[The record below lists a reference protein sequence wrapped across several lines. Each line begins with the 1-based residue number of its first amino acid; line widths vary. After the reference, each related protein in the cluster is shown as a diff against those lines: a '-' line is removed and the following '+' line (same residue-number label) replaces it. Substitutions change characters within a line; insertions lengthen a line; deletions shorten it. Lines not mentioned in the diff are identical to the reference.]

1 MTIQYEIKSQL
12 AKLLATEDLIVEHK
26 RVETA
31 CFNVATRVLTLPVWD
46 TTDKVVDM
54 LVSHEV
60 GHALYTPN
68 RDWWL
73 EKEWKMNPSFVNIV
87 EDARIEKM
95 MKRRYEGISKT
106 FFKGYSELVLQDFF
120 QVDGKDITKMNLAD
134 RVNLHYKIGTHLD
147 IPFTEDEILFVRRID
162 TCETFDQ
169 VLQISQDL
177 FDYCQEQFDKEKEA
191 LENTP
196 SEIQPVSEAKDGEK
210 IGAQGSSES
219 DSEEGENDGRPDL
232 GEDNTQYD
240 SSDDSSDS
248 SDLNPNPSDLPIGG
262 QDAGA
267 SDDGELKIETADA
280 LADALKNLAQMEGRE
295 NVYVELPKLNI
306 DNIIIPNEEIHE
318 EIEKLHAEIK
328 EPAPILRDNSTPEFN
343 FTLAEMRDT
352 YNFLQETDKDF
363 AKFKKSAQKEVNYL
377 VKEFERRKSAGAYA
391 RTTTSRTGIL
401 DTKNLHTYKFN
412 EDLFKKISIVPDGK
426 NHGLVFV
433 LDWSGSMSHVM
444 QDTIKQLY
452 NLVWFCK
459 KVQIPFEVYA
469 FTSSYNKG
477 EERRGF
483 YKERSGLISM
493 DGNFSMMNLLSS
505 KVRSK
510 DFNQQLIN
518 LYRVVSAF
526 RGYHNH
532 KVIPIG
538 LNLSGTPLNEAVI
551 TLHDIIPQFQ
561 KETGVEKVNCVILT
575 DGEAQ
580 STSYHR
586 EIQRRWEDEPYIGR
600 NTIGSG
606 VFLRNR
612 KTGRSSSF
620 GNEWYGYTKVFLRDI
635 SQTFPDVNF
644 VGIRLMDAREGSR
657 FILCNQQGDDYTEGS
672 FYKTKLAE
680 WRKNK
685 SLVLDNKEA
694 GFDVYLGL
702 STSAM
707 NNDTEFEVAEDAT
720 KAQIKSA
727 FTKTL
732 KNKKMNKKILSKFVE
747 MVA

>member
-1 MTIQYEIKSQL
+1 MKNNRFGKASALEKDQL
-12 AKLLATEDLIVEHK
+12 DLIISCLPDNHH
-26 RVETA
+26 RVIASICRHTA
-31 CFNVATRVLTLPVWD
+31 CRISESTQLNWSSIGESVILFPKTITKGKLHSREIAISSSLDKILNQWRIRWRKKKLRNEKPDDYLFCGRGDKGIKKPISTPVKD
-46 TTDKVVDM
+46 FD
-54 LVSHEV
+54 
-60 GHALYTPN
+60 
-68 RDWWL
+68 
-73 EKEWKMNPSFVNIV
+73 F
-87 EDARIEKM
+87 
-95 MKRRYEGISKT
+95 T
-106 FFKGYSELVLQDFF
+106 FAQLQNTYDFLQD
-120 QVDGKDITKMNLAD
+120 I
-134 RVNLHYKIGTHLD
+134 
-147 IPFTEDEILFVRRID
+147 
-162 TCETFDQ
+162 
-169 VLQISQDL
+169 
-177 FDYCQEQFDKEKEA
+177 
-191 LENTP
+191 
-196 SEIQPVSEAKDGEK
+196 
-210 IGAQGSSES
+210 
-219 DSEEGENDGRPDL
+219 
-232 GEDNTQYD
+232 
-240 SSDDSSDS
+240 
-248 SDLNPNPSDLPIGG
+248 
-262 QDAGA
+262 
-267 SDDGELKIETADA
+267 
-280 LADALKNLAQMEGRE
+280 
-295 NVYVELPKLNI
+295 
-306 DNIIIPNEEIHE
+306 
-318 EIEKLHAEIK
+318 
-328 EPAPILRDNSTPEFN
+328 
-343 FTLAEMRDT
+343 
-352 YNFLQETDKDF
+352 DKDF

-657 FILCNQQGDDYTEGS
+657 FILCNQQGDGYTEGS

>member
-134 RVNLHYKIGTHLD
+134 RINLHYKIGTHLD
-147 IPFTEDEILFVRRID
+147 IPFAENEILFVRRID
-162 TCETFDQ
+162 ICETFDQ

-177 FDYCQEQFDKEKEA
+177 FDYCQEQFDKQKEE
-191 LENTP
+191 LENSP
-196 SEIQPVSEAKDGEK
+196 AELQPVSQAKDGEK
-210 IGAQGSSES
+210 MDAQSSSES
-219 DSEEGENDGRPDL
+219 DSEDQDGDSSSESGESNPRY
-232 GEDNTQYD
+232 E

-248 SDLNPNPSDLPIGG
+248 SELNPNPSDLPIGSQG
-262 QDAGA
+262 AGA
-267 SDDGELKIETADA
+267 SNDGELKIETADA

-295 NVYVELPKLNI
+295 NVYVELPKLNL

-318 EIEKLHAEIK
+318 EIEKLQAEIK
-328 EPAPILRDNSTPEFN
+328 EPAPITRDNSLPEFN

-412 EDLFKKISIVPDGK
+412 EDLFKKISVVPDGK

-469 FTSSYNKG
+469 FTGSYTKG
-477 EERRGF
+477 EERREM
-483 YKERSGLISM
+483 YVERSGLVSM
-493 DGNFSMMNLLSS
+493 DRNFAMMNILSS
-505 KVRSK
+505 KVRTK
-510 DFNQQLIN
+510 DFNRQLIN

-526 RGYHNH
+526 RGWHNH
-532 KVIPIG
+532 KVVPIG
-538 LNLSGTPLNEAVI
+538 MNLSGTPLNEAVI

-561 KETGVEKVNCVILT
+561 KENGVEKVNCVILT

-580 STSYHR
+580 SSSYHR
-586 EIQRRWEDEPYIGR
+586 EVHRRWEDEPFLG
-600 NTIGSG
+600 NAHIGSG
-606 VFLRNR
+606 GFLRNR
-612 KTGRSSSF
+612 KTGRSHSF
-620 GNEWYGYTKVFLRDI
+620 GGQWYSYTKVFLNDI
-635 SQTFPDVNF
+635 SETFPNVNF
-644 VGIRLMDAREGSR
+644 VGIRLMDSREGSR

-685 SLVLDNKEA
+685 ALVLDNKEA
-694 GFDVYLGL
+694 GFDVYLAL
-702 STSAM
+702 ATSAIR
-707 NNDTEFEVAEDAT
+707 NDTEFEVVEDAT
-720 KAQIKSA
+720 KAQIKAA

>member
-31 CFNVATRVLTLPVWD
+31 CFNVATRVLTLPIWD

-73 EKEWKMNPSFVNIV
+73 EKEWEMNPSFVNIV

-134 RVNLHYKIGTHLD
+134 RINLHYKIGSHLD
-147 IPFTEDEILFVRRID
+147 IPFAEDEILFVRRID
-162 TCETFDQ
+162 ACETFDQ

-177 FDYCQEQFDKEKEA
+177 YDYCQEQFDKQKEE
-191 LENTP
+191 LENSP
-196 SEIQPVSEAKDGEK
+196 AELQPVSQAKNGEK
-210 IGAQGSSES
+210 MDAQSSSES
-219 DSEEGENDGRPDL
+219 DSEEQDGDSSSESGESNPRY
-232 GEDNTQYD
+232 E

-248 SDLNPNPSDLPIGG
+248 SELNPNPSELPIGG
-262 QDAGA
+262 QGAGA
-267 SDDGELKIETADA
+267 AEDGELKIETADA

-295 NVYVELPKLNI
+295 NVYVELPKLNL

-318 EIEKLHAEIK
+318 EIEKLHAEVK
-328 EPAPILRDNSTPEFN
+328 PPILQNESSEFS
-343 FTLAEMRDT
+343 FVLAEMRDT
-352 YNFLQETDKDF
+352 YNFIQETDEDF

-412 EDLFKKISIVPDGK
+412 EDLFKKISVVPEGK

-469 FTSSYNKG
+469 FTGSYNKG
-477 EERRGF
+477 EERSQM
-483 YKERSGLISM
+483 YVEKSGLVSM
-493 DGNFSMMNLLSS
+493 DRNFAMMNILSS
-505 KVRSK
+505 KVRTK
-510 DFNQQLIN
+510 DFNRQLIN

-526 RGYHNH
+526 RGWHNH
-532 KVIPIG
+532 KVVPIG
-538 LNLSGTPLNEAVI
+538 MNLSGTPLNEAVI

-561 KETGVEKVNCVILT
+561 KENGVEKVNCVILT

-580 STSYHR
+580 SSSYHR
-586 EIQRRWEDEPYIGR
+586 EVHRRWEDEPFLG
-600 NTIGSG
+600 NSSIGSG

-612 KTGRSSSF
+612 KTGRSHSF
-620 GNEWYGYTKVFLRDI
+620 GGQWYSYTKVFLNDI
-635 SQTFPDVNF
+635 SETFPNVNF
-644 VGIRLMDAREGSR
+644 VGIRLMDSREGSR
-657 FILCNQQGDDYTEGS
+657 FILCNQHGDDYTEGS
-672 FYKTKLAE
+672 FYRTKLAE

-685 SLVLDNKEA
+685 ALVLDNKEA
-694 GFDVYLGL
+694 GFDVYLAL
-702 STSAM
+702 ATSAIR
-707 NNDTEFEVAEDAT
+707 NDTEFEVVEDAT
-720 KAQIKSA
+720 KAQIKAA
-727 FTKTL
+727 FTRTL

>member
-73 EKEWKMNPSFVNIV
+73 EKEWQMNPSFVNIV

-134 RVNLHYKIGTHLD
+134 RINLHYKIGTHLD
-147 IPFTEDEILFVRRID
+147 IPFAEDEILFVRRID

-196 SEIQPVSEAKDGEK
+196 SEMQPVSEAKDGEK
-210 IGAQGSSES
+210 IDAQSSSES
-219 DSEEGENDGRPDL
+219 DSEDQDGDSSSESGESNPRY
-232 GEDNTQYD
+232 E

-248 SDLNPNPSDLPIGG
+248 SELNPNPSDLPIGSQG
-262 QDAGA
+262 AGA
-267 SDDGELKIETADA
+267 SNDGELKIETADA

-295 NVYVELPKLNI
+295 NVYVELPKLNL
-306 DNIIIPNEEIHE
+306 DNIIIPNEEIHG

-328 EPAPILRDNSTPEFN
+328 EPAPIAKDNYLPEFHY
-343 FTLAEMRDT
+343 TLAEMRDT
-352 YNFLQETDKDF
+352 YNFIQETDKDF

-412 EDLFKKISIVPDGK
+412 EDLFKKISVVPEGK

-469 FTSSYNKG
+469 FTGSYAKG
-477 EERRGF
+477 EERREM
-483 YKERSGLISM
+483 YVERSGLVSM
-493 DGNFSMMNLLSS
+493 DRNFAMMNLLSS
-505 KVRSK
+505 KVRTK
-510 DFNQQLIN
+510 DFNRQLIN

-526 RGYHNH
+526 RGWHNH
-532 KVIPIG
+532 KVVPISM
-538 LNLSGTPLNEAVI
+538 NLSGTPLNEAVI
-551 TLHDIIPQFQ
+551 SLHDIIPQFQ
-561 KETGVEKVNCVILT
+561 KDNGVEKVNCVILT

-580 STSYHR
+580 SSSYHR
-586 EIQRRWEDEPYIGR
+586 EVHRRWEDEPFLG
-600 NTIGSG
+600 NAHIGSG

-612 KTGRSSSF
+612 KTGRSHSF
-620 GNEWYGYTKVFLRDI
+620 GGQWYSYTKVFLNDI
-635 SQTFPDVNF
+635 SETFPNVNF
-644 VGIRLMDAREGSR
+644 VGIRLMDSREGSR

-672 FYKTKLAE
+672 FYRTKLAE

-685 SLVLDNKEA
+685 ALVLDNKEA
-694 GFDVYLGL
+694 GFDVYLAL
-702 STSAM
+702 ATSAIR
-707 NNDTEFEVAEDAT
+707 NDTEFEVVEDAT
-720 KAQIKSA
+720 KAQIKAA

>member
-1 MTIQYEIKSQL
+1 
-12 AKLLATEDLIVEHK
+12 
-26 RVETA
+26 
-31 CFNVATRVLTLPVWD
+31 
-46 TTDKVVDM
+46 
-54 LVSHEV
+54 
-60 GHALYTPN
+60 
-68 RDWWL
+68 
-73 EKEWKMNPSFVNIV
+73 
-87 EDARIEKM
+87 
-95 MKRRYEGISKT
+95 
-106 FFKGYSELVLQDFF
+106 
-120 QVDGKDITKMNLAD
+120 
-134 RVNLHYKIGTHLD
+134 
-147 IPFTEDEILFVRRID
+147 
-162 TCETFDQ
+162 
-169 VLQISQDL
+169 
-177 FDYCQEQFDKEKEA
+177 
-191 LENTP
+191 
-196 SEIQPVSEAKDGEK
+196 
-210 IGAQGSSES
+210 
-219 DSEEGENDGRPDL
+219 
-232 GEDNTQYD
+232 
-240 SSDDSSDS
+240 
-248 SDLNPNPSDLPIGG
+248 
-262 QDAGA
+262 
-267 SDDGELKIETADA
+267 
-280 LADALKNLAQMEGRE
+280 
-295 NVYVELPKLNI
+295 
-306 DNIIIPNEEIHE
+306 
-318 EIEKLHAEIK
+318 
-328 EPAPILRDNSTPEFN
+328 
-343 FTLAEMRDT
+343 
-352 YNFLQETDKDF
+352 
-363 AKFKKSAQKEVNYL
+363 
-377 VKEFERRKSAGAYA
+377 
-391 RTTTSRTGIL
+391 
-401 DTKNLHTYKFN
+401 
-412 EDLFKKISIVPDGK
+412 
-426 NHGLVFV
+426 
-433 LDWSGSMSHVM
+433 M

>member
-120 QVDGKDITKMNLAD
+120 QVDGKDISKMNLAD
-134 RVNLHYKIGTHLD
+134 RINLHYKIGTHLD
-147 IPFTEDEILFVRRID
+147 IPFAENEILFVRRID

-177 FDYCQEQFDKEKEA
+177 YDYCQEQFNKQKEE

-196 SEIQPVSEAKDGEK
+196 SGMQPVSEAKDGEK
-210 IGAQGSSES
+210 IDAQSSSES
-219 DSEEGENDGRPDL
+219 DSEDQDS
-232 GEDNTQYD
+232 D
-240 SSDDSSDS
+240 SSSESGESNPRYESSDNSSDS
-248 SDLNPNPSDLPIGG
+248 SELNPNPSDLPIGSQG
-262 QDAGA
+262 AGA
-267 SDDGELKIETADA
+267 SNDGELKIETADA

-295 NVYVELPKLNI
+295 NVYVELPKLNL

-328 EPAPILRDNSTPEFN
+328 EPAPITKDNSLPEFN
-343 FTLAEMRDT
+343 YTLAEMRDT
-352 YNFLQETDKDF
+352 YNFIQETDKDF

-412 EDLFKKISIVPDGK
+412 EDLFKKISVVPDGK

-469 FTSSYNKG
+469 FTGSYAKG
-477 EERRGF
+477 EERSQM
-483 YKERSGLISM
+483 YVERSGLISM
-493 DGNFSMMNLLSS
+493 DRNFAMMNLLSS
-505 KVRSK
+505 KVRTK
-510 DFNQQLIN
+510 DFNRQLIN
-518 LYRVVSAF
+518 LYRIVSAF
-526 RGYHNH
+526 RGWHNH
-532 KVIPIG
+532 KVVPISM
-538 LNLSGTPLNEAVI
+538 NLSGTPLNEAVI

-561 KETGVEKVNCVILT
+561 KENGVEKVNCVILT

-580 STSYHR
+580 SSSYHR
-586 EIQRRWEDEPYIGR
+586 EVHRRWEDEPFLGHAH
-600 NTIGSG
+600 IGSG

-612 KTGRSSSF
+612 KTGRSHSF
-620 GNEWYGYTKVFLRDI
+620 GGQWYSYTKVFLNDI
-635 SQTFPDVNF
+635 SETFPDVNF
-644 VGIRLMDAREGSR
+644 VGIRLMDSREGSR

-672 FYKTKLAE
+672 FYRTKLAE

-685 SLVLDNKEA
+685 ALVLDNKEA
-694 GFDVYLGL
+694 GFDVYLAL
-702 STSAM
+702 ATSAIR
-707 NNDTEFEVAEDAT
+707 NDTEFEVVEDAT
-720 KAQIKSA
+720 KAQIKAA

>member
-87 EDARIEKM
+87 EDARIERM

-134 RVNLHYKIGTHLD
+134 RINLHYKIGTHLD
-147 IPFTEDEILFVRRID
+147 IPFAEDEILFVRRID
-162 TCETFDQ
+162 ACETFDQ

-177 FDYCQEQFDKEKEA
+177 FDYCQEQFDKQKEE

-196 SEIQPVSEAKDGEK
+196 SGMQPVSEAKDGEK
-210 IGAQGSSES
+210 IDAQSSSES
-219 DSEEGENDGRPDL
+219 DSEDQDGDSSSESGESNPRY
-232 GEDNTQYD
+232 E

-248 SDLNPNPSDLPIGG
+248 SELNPNPSDLPIGSQG
-262 QDAGA
+262 AGA
-267 SDDGELKIETADA
+267 SNDGELKIETADA

-295 NVYVELPKLNI
+295 NVYVELPKLNL

-318 EIEKLHAEIK
+318 EIEKLHAEVK
-328 EPAPILRDNSTPEFN
+328 PPVLQNESSEFS
-343 FTLAEMRDT
+343 FVLAEMRDT
-352 YNFLQETDKDF
+352 YNFIQETDEDF

-412 EDLFKKISIVPDGK
+412 EDLFKKISVVPDGK

-469 FTSSYNKG
+469 FTGSYAKG
-477 EERRGF
+477 EERSQM
-483 YKERSGLISM
+483 YVERSGLVSM
-493 DGNFSMMNLLSS
+493 DRNFAMMNLLSS
-505 KVRSK
+505 KVRTK
-510 DFNQQLIN
+510 DFNRQLIN
-518 LYRVVSAF
+518 LYRIVSAF
-526 RGYHNH
+526 RGWHNH
-532 KVIPIG
+532 KVVPISM
-538 LNLSGTPLNEAVI
+538 NLSGTPLNEAVI

-561 KETGVEKVNCVILT
+561 KENGVEKVNCVILT

-580 STSYHR
+580 SSSYHR
-586 EIQRRWEDEPYIGR
+586 EVHRRWEDEPFLGHAH
-600 NTIGSG
+600 IGSG

-612 KTGRSSSF
+612 KTGRSHSF
-620 GNEWYGYTKVFLRDI
+620 GGQWYSYTKVFLNDI
-635 SQTFPDVNF
+635 SETFPNVNF
-644 VGIRLMDAREGSR
+644 VGIRLMDSREGSR

-672 FYKTKLAE
+672 FYRTKLAE

-685 SLVLDNKEA
+685 ALVLDNKEA
-694 GFDVYLGL
+694 GFDVYLAL
-702 STSAM
+702 ATSAIR
-707 NNDTEFEVAEDAT
+707 NDTEFEVVEDAT
-720 KAQIKSA
+720 KAQIKAA

>member
-120 QVDGKDITKMNLAD
+120 QVDGKDISKMNLAD
-134 RVNLHYKIGTHLD
+134 RINLHYKIGTHLD
-147 IPFTEDEILFVRRID
+147 IPFAENEILFVRRID

-177 FDYCQEQFDKEKEA
+177 YDYCQEQFDKQKEE

-196 SEIQPVSEAKDGEK
+196 SGMQPVSEAKDGEK
-210 IGAQGSSES
+210 IDAQSSSES
-219 DSEEGENDGRPDL
+219 DSEDQDGDSSSESGESNPRY
-232 GEDNTQYD
+232 E

-248 SDLNPNPSDLPIGG
+248 SELNPNPSDLPIGSQG
-262 QDAGA
+262 AGA
-267 SDDGELKIETADA
+267 SNDGELKIETADA

-295 NVYVELPKLNI
+295 NVYVELPKLNL

-328 EPAPILRDNSTPEFN
+328 EPAPITRDNSLPEFN
-343 FTLAEMRDT
+343 YTLAEMRDT
-352 YNFLQETDKDF
+352 YNFIQETDKDF

-412 EDLFKKISIVPDGK
+412 EDLFKKISVVPDGK

-469 FTSSYNKG
+469 FTGSYAKG
-477 EERRGF
+477 EERSQM
-483 YKERSGLISM
+483 YVERSGLVSM
-493 DGNFSMMNLLSS
+493 DRNFAMMNLLSS
-505 KVRSK
+505 KVRTK
-510 DFNQQLIN
+510 DFNRQLIN
-518 LYRVVSAF
+518 LYRIVSAF
-526 RGYHNH
+526 RGWHNH
-532 KVIPIG
+532 KVVPISM
-538 LNLSGTPLNEAVI
+538 NLSGTPLNEAVI

-561 KETGVEKVNCVILT
+561 KENGVEKVNCVILT

-580 STSYHR
+580 SSSYHR
-586 EIQRRWEDEPYIGR
+586 EVHRRWEDEPFLGHAH
-600 NTIGSG
+600 IGSG

-612 KTGRSSSF
+612 KTGRSHSF
-620 GNEWYGYTKVFLRDI
+620 GGQWYSYTKVFLNDI
-635 SQTFPDVNF
+635 SETFPDVNF
-644 VGIRLMDAREGSR
+644 VGIRLMDSREGSR

-672 FYKTKLAE
+672 FYRTKLAE

-685 SLVLDNKEA
+685 ALVLDNKEA
-694 GFDVYLGL
+694 GFDVYLAL
-702 STSAM
+702 ATSAIR
-707 NNDTEFEVAEDAT
+707 NDTEFEVVEDAT
-720 KAQIKSA
+720 KAQIKAA

>member
-134 RVNLHYKIGTHLD
+134 RINLHYKIGTHLD
-147 IPFTEDEILFVRRID
+147 IPFAEDEILFVRRID

-177 FDYCQEQFDKEKEA
+177 FDYCQEQFDKQKEE

-196 SEIQPVSEAKDGEK
+196 SGMQPVSEAKDGEK
-210 IGAQGSSES
+210 IDAQSSSES
-219 DSEEGENDGRPDL
+219 DSEDQDGDSSSESGESNPRY
-232 GEDNTQYD
+232 E

-248 SDLNPNPSDLPIGG
+248 SELNPNPSDLPIGSQG
-262 QDAGA
+262 AGA
-267 SDDGELKIETADA
+267 SNDGELKIETADA

-295 NVYVELPKLNI
+295 NVYVELPKLNL

-328 EPAPILRDNSTPEFN
+328 EPAPAIRDNSLPECYY
-343 FTLAEMRDT
+343 TLAEMRDT
-352 YNFLQETDKDF
+352 YNFIQETDKDF

-412 EDLFKKISIVPDGK
+412 EDLFKKISVVPDGK

-469 FTSSYNKG
+469 FTGSYAKG
-477 EERRGF
+477 EERKEM
-483 YKERSGLISM
+483 YVERSGLVSM
-493 DGNFSMMNLLSS
+493 DRNFAMMNLLSS
-505 KVRSK
+505 KVRTK
-510 DFNQQLIN
+510 DFNRQLIN
-518 LYRVVSAF
+518 LYRIVSAF
-526 RGYHNH
+526 RGWHNH
-532 KVIPIG
+532 KVVPISM
-538 LNLSGTPLNEAVI
+538 NLSGTPLNEAVI

-561 KETGVEKVNCVILT
+561 KENGVEKVNCVILT

-580 STSYHR
+580 SSSYHR
-586 EIQRRWEDEPYIGR
+586 EVHRRWEDEPFLGHAH
-600 NTIGSG
+600 IGSG

-612 KTGRSSSF
+612 KTGRSHSF
-620 GNEWYGYTKVFLRDI
+620 GGQWYSYTKVFLNDI
-635 SQTFPDVNF
+635 SETFPDVNF
-644 VGIRLMDAREGSR
+644 VGIRLMDSREGSR

-672 FYKTKLAE
+672 FYRTKLAE

-685 SLVLDNKEA
+685 ALVLDNKEA
-694 GFDVYLGL
+694 GFDVYLAL
-702 STSAM
+702 ATSAIR
-707 NNDTEFEVAEDAT
+707 NDTEFEVVEDAT
-720 KAQIKSA
+720 KAQIKAA

>member
-73 EKEWKMNPSFVNIV
+73 EKEWEMNPSFVNIV
-87 EDARIEKM
+87 EDARIERM

-134 RVNLHYKIGTHLD
+134 RINLHYKIGTHLD
-147 IPFTEDEILFVRRID
+147 IPFAEDEILFVRRID
-162 TCETFDQ
+162 ACETFDQ

-177 FDYCQEQFDKEKEA
+177 YDYCQEQFDKQKEE
-191 LENTP
+191 LENSP
-196 SEIQPVSEAKDGEK
+196 AELQPVSQAKNGEK
-210 IGAQGSSES
+210 MDAQSSSES
-219 DSEEGENDGRPDL
+219 DSEEQDGDSSSESGESNPRY
-232 GEDNTQYD
+232 E

-248 SDLNPNPSDLPIGG
+248 SELNPNPSELPIGG
-262 QDAGA
+262 QGAGA
-267 SDDGELKIETADA
+267 ADDGELKIETADA

-295 NVYVELPKLNI
+295 NVYVELPKLNL

-318 EIEKLHAEIK
+318 EIEKLHAEVK
-328 EPAPILRDNSTPEFN
+328 PPVPQNESSEFN
-343 FTLAEMRDT
+343 FVLAEMRDT
-352 YNFLQETDKDF
+352 YNFIQETDEDF

-412 EDLFKKISIVPDGK
+412 EDLFKKISVVPEGK

-469 FTSSYNKG
+469 FTGSYNKG
-477 EERRGF
+477 EERSQM
-483 YKERSGLISM
+483 YVEKSGLVSM
-493 DGNFSMMNLLSS
+493 DRNFAMMNILSS
-505 KVRSK
+505 KVRTK
-510 DFNQQLIN
+510 DFNRQLIN
-518 LYRVVSAF
+518 LYRIVSAF
-526 RGYHNH
+526 RGWHNH
-532 KVIPIG
+532 KVVPIG
-538 LNLSGTPLNEAVI
+538 MNLSGTPLNEAII

-561 KETGVEKVNCVILT
+561 KENGVEKVNCVILT

-580 STSYHR
+580 SSSYHR
-586 EIQRRWEDEPYIGR
+586 EVHRRWEDEPFIG
-600 NTIGSG
+600 NAHIGSG

-612 KTGRSSSF
+612 KTGRSHSF
-620 GNEWYGYTKVFLRDI
+620 GGQWYSYTKVFLNDI
-635 SQTFPDVNF
+635 SETFPNVNF
-644 VGIRLMDAREGSR
+644 VGIRLMDSREGSR
-657 FILCNQQGDDYTEGS
+657 FILCNQHGDDYTEGS
-672 FYKTKLAE
+672 FYRTKLAE

-685 SLVLDNKEA
+685 ALVLDNKEA
-694 GFDVYLGL
+694 GFDVYLAL
-702 STSAM
+702 ATSAIR
-707 NNDTEFEVAEDAT
+707 NDTEFEVVEDAT
-720 KAQIKSA
+720 KAQIKAA

>member
-87 EDARIEKM
+87 EDARIERM

-134 RVNLHYKIGTHLD
+134 RINLHYKIGTHLD
-147 IPFTEDEILFVRRID
+147 IPFAEDEILFVRRID

-177 FDYCQEQFDKEKEA
+177 YDYCQEQFDKEKEA
-191 LENTP
+191 LENT
-196 SEIQPVSEAKDGEK
+196 SDQLQAVSEAKDGEK
-210 IGAQGSSES
+210 MGAQSSSES
-219 DSEEGENDGRPDL
+219 DSEEQDGDSNSEL
-232 GEDNTQYD
+232 GESNPRYE

-248 SDLNPNPSDLPIGG
+248 SELNPNPSELPIGG
-262 QDAGA
+262 QGAGA
-267 SDDGELKIETADA
+267 AEDGELKIETADA

-295 NVYVELPKLNI
+295 NVYVELPKLNL

-328 EPAPILRDNSTPEFN
+328 EPAPILRDNSLPEFN

-352 YNFLQETDKDF
+352 YNFIQETDEDF

-412 EDLFKKISIVPDGK
+412 EDLFKKISVVPEGK

-469 FTSSYNKG
+469 FTGSYNKG
-477 EERRGF
+477 EERSQM
-483 YKERSGLISM
+483 YVEKSGLVSM
-493 DGNFSMMNLLSS
+493 ERNFAMMNILSS
-505 KVRSK
+505 KVRTK
-510 DFNQQLIN
+510 DFNRQLIN

-526 RGYHNH
+526 RGWHNH
-532 KVIPIG
+532 KVVPIG
-538 LNLSGTPLNEAVI
+538 MNLSGTPLNEAVI

-561 KETGVEKVNCVILT
+561 KENGVEKVNCVILT

-580 STSYHR
+580 SSSYHR
-586 EIQRRWEDEPYIGR
+586 EVHRRWEDEPFIG
-600 NTIGSG
+600 NASIGNG

-612 KTGRSSSF
+612 KTGRSHSF
-620 GNEWYGYTKVFLRDI
+620 GGQWYSYTKVFLNDI
-635 SQTFPDVNF
+635 SETFPNVNF
-644 VGIRLMDAREGSR
+644 VGIRLMDSREGSR
-657 FILCNQQGDDYTEGS
+657 FILCNQQGEDYTEGN
-672 FYKTKLAE
+672 FYRTKLAE

-685 SLVLDNKEA
+685 ALVLDNKEA
-694 GFDVYLGL
+694 GFDVYLAL
-702 STSAM
+702 ATSAIR
-707 NNDTEFEVAEDAT
+707 NDSEFEVVEDAT
-720 KAQIKSA
+720 KAQIKAA

-732 KNKKMNKKILSKFVE
+732 RNKKMNKKILSKFVE

>member
-87 EDARIEKM
+87 EDARIERM

-134 RVNLHYKIGTHLD
+134 RINLHYKIGTHLD
-147 IPFTEDEILFVRRID
+147 IPFAEDEILFVRRID
-162 TCETFDQ
+162 ACETFDQ

-177 FDYCQEQFDKEKEA
+177 FDYCQEQFDKQKEE

-196 SEIQPVSEAKDGEK
+196 SGMQPVSEAKDGEK
-210 IGAQGSSES
+210 IDAQSSSES
-219 DSEEGENDGRPDL
+219 DSEDQDGDSSSESGESNPRY
-232 GEDNTQYD
+232 E

-248 SDLNPNPSDLPIGG
+248 SELNPNPSDLPIGSQG
-262 QDAGA
+262 AGA
-267 SDDGELKIETADA
+267 SNDGELKIETADA

-295 NVYVELPKLNI
+295 NVYVELPKLNL

-318 EIEKLHAEIK
+318 EIEKLHAEVK
-328 EPAPILRDNSTPEFN
+328 PPVPQNESSEFN
-343 FTLAEMRDT
+343 FVLAEMRDT
-352 YNFLQETDKDF
+352 YNFIQETDEDF

-412 EDLFKKISIVPDGK
+412 EDLFKKISVVPDGK

-469 FTSSYNKG
+469 FTGSYAKG
-477 EERRGF
+477 EERSQM
-483 YKERSGLISM
+483 YVERSGLVSM
-493 DGNFSMMNLLSS
+493 DRNFAMMNLLSS
-505 KVRSK
+505 KVRTK
-510 DFNQQLIN
+510 DFNRQLIN
-518 LYRVVSAF
+518 LYRIVSAF
-526 RGYHNH
+526 RGWHNH
-532 KVIPIG
+532 KVVPISM
-538 LNLSGTPLNEAVI
+538 NLSGTPLNEAVI

-561 KETGVEKVNCVILT
+561 KENGVEKVNCVILT

-580 STSYHR
+580 SSSYHR
-586 EIQRRWEDEPYIGR
+586 EVHRRWEDEPFLG
-600 NTIGSG
+600 NACIGSG

-612 KTGRSSSF
+612 KTGRSHSF
-620 GNEWYGYTKVFLRDI
+620 GGQWYSYTKVFLNDI
-635 SQTFPDVNF
+635 SETFPDVNF
-644 VGIRLMDAREGSR
+644 VGIRLMDSREGSR

-672 FYKTKLAE
+672 FYRTKLAE

-685 SLVLDNKEA
+685 ALVLDNKEA
-694 GFDVYLGL
+694 GFDVYLAL
-702 STSAM
+702 ATSAIR
-707 NNDTEFEVAEDAT
+707 NDTEFEVVEDAT
-720 KAQIKSA
+720 KAQIKAA